1 VVHDRGV
8 GGKSGSRRVIVGT
21 LALFGVHV
29 VTGRAARPKAFP

>member
-8 GGKSGSRRVIVGT
+8 GGKSGIVGR

-29 VTGRAARPKAFP
+29 VIGRLAWPKAFP